1 MARNAPSAWQM
12 RNNMAICPGGAC
24 FGGMTMRLQSGITFK
39 LFLTLFATCIV
50 VILAMGAAI
59 RYSFDAG
66 FRSYIQQRE
75 ERKREELNQ
84 ALVTAYEHH
93 GNWEFLRSNSSLW
106 LRLQRASSRNQMP
119 HHERGNMPPP
129 PPPPLALILLD
140 ENRELVAGERAP
152 SSGTPLYPI
161 RLEGRTIGWLAVE
174 PPDRTPDAPD
184 NRFQREQTR
193 TTWVILGLSL
203 LLAALVSMLLAR
215 SFLAPVQR
223 IARATHRL
231 AAGDYAIR
239 IEQTSRDELGQ
250 LALDFNRLAQALEK
264 NERLRRQMMADLSH
278 EIRTPL
284 AILRGELEAMQD
296 GVRQLTPATIASMHA
311 EVTMLNKLIDDLHE
325 FSLADLGALSYR
337 MHPVDL
343 AGLADTALAF
353 FGERLASSGLR
364 AELLA
369 APNLPAIEGD
379 AQRLTQLLNNL
390 LENSMRYTDP
400 GGLVRVRL
408 EQADD
413 EILLTVEDSAP
424 GVPEE
429 ALPHLF
435 ERLYRVESSRN
446 RNHGGAGLG
455 LALCERIVHAH
466 HGRITSSLSDLGGLS
481 ITAAFPIPSQKT
493 TQP

>member
-1 MARNAPSAWQM
+1 M
-12 RNNMAICPGGAC
+12 RDNTPICPGGAC
-24 FGGMTMRLQSGITFK
+24 FGGIVMKLQSGITFK

-50 VILAMGAAI
+50 VTLALGAAI

-75 ERKREELNQ
+75 ERKREELTQ
-84 ALVTAYEHH
+84 ALTTAYAHH
-93 GNWEFLRSNSSLW
+93 GDWDFLRSNNSLW

-119 HHERGNMPPP
+119 HQERGAMPPP
-129 PPPPLALILLD
+129 PMPPLALILLD
-140 ENRELVAGERAP
+140 ENRQLVAGERVP

-161 RLEGRTIGWLAVE
+161 RLQDSTIGWLAVE
-174 PPDRTPDAPD
+174 PPDHTPDAPD

-193 TTWVILGLSL
+193 TAWTILGLSL
-203 LLAALVSMLLAR
+203 LLAAVVSMLLAR

-264 NERLRRQMMADLSH
+264 NEHLRRQMMADLSH

-284 AILRGELEAMQD
+284 AILRGELEALQD

-343 AGLADTALAF
+343 AGLADTALSF
-353 FGERLASSGLR
+353 FGERLASAGLR
-364 AELLA
+364 AELQ
-369 APNLPAIEGD
+369 APPGLPAIEGD
-379 AQRLTQLLNNL
+379 TQRLTQLLNNL
-390 LENSMRYTDP
+390 LENSVRYTDA
-400 GGLVRVRL
+400 GGLVRIRL
-408 EQADD
+408 DRVEQ
-413 EILLTVEDSAP
+413 EIHLIVEDSAP

-429 ALPHLF
+429 ALPRLF

-446 RNHGGAGLG
+446 RSRGGAGLG
-455 LALCERIVHAH
+455 LALCERIVQAH
-466 HGRITSSLSDLGGLS
+466 HGRLSASASELGGLR
-481 ITAAFPIPSQKT
+481 ITAIFPIPTQKT